1 MLDLLD
7 LLLLKR
13 GLPSDDRTLSFR
25 RIDGDANAKVIY
37 FLPWHTPFG
46 ICRQAGFT
54 PLDFLA
60 CYEMPC
66 GIVSSDPEL
75 GVKAMRLLVADA
87 EALLTARG
95 IAAAQAL
102 IVGLSVGTYPA
113 IYLANRI
120 GARLCAVAAADR
132 GDLMLWQSPPR
143 ASSSDARCS
152 AACGCGNFPSRC
164 WDTIPPRT
172 LRASPP
178 TASLWWVSATRSFH
192 RGGRRGCLRPSR
204 RYAPGAR
211 VASVAGGHVKTLMM
225 SALLSAGDAGSRRA
239 QVLVDSRQW
248 ATPARPGLIAGLD
261 ACPDRLARI
270 VLGPDQLGP
279 DRLARTLGLIA
290 WPDRV
295 SCLRPAP

>member
-37 FLPWHTPFG
+37 FLPWHTPFS
-46 ICRQAGFT
+46 ICHQAGFT

-75 GVKAMRLLVADA
+75 GVRAMRLLVADA

-132 GDLMLWQSPPR
+132 GDLMLWQSPAARIIKRR
-143 ASSSDARCS
+143 AMQRGLRLWQFSKAMLGYHPAQNLAGIARDS
-152 AACGCGNFPSRC
+152 VFVVGERDPFV
-164 WDTIPPRT
+164 PPRR
-172 LRASPP
+172 RAGLL
-178 TASLWWVSATRSFH
+178 AAIERS
-192 RGGRRGCLRPSR
+192 
-204 RYAPGAR
+204 APGAR
-211 VASVAGGHVKTLMM
+211 VASVAGGHVKTLMT
-225 SALLSAGDAGSRRA
+225 SAYYQQAMLGLAARRYWWIRFSGPHQRA
-239 QVLVDSRQW
+239 Q
-248 ATPARPGLIAGLD
+248 A
-261 ACPDRLARI
+261 
-270 VLGPDQLGP
+270 
-279 DRLARTLGLIA
+279 
-290 WPDRV
+290 
-295 SCLRPAP
+295 